1 MTDLNHIFPFNSHE
15 PEGPNPHKTTGQVRH
30 LDKRVSDAER
40 ELYNNWWQEQINQ
53 FGTEIDYFPSGYTLS
68 GHDFIYGEQPD
79 SKYDAPIKMVMA
91 LELNESA
98 IVLNKF
104 GLVGDDEITGYLSI
118 DTFWRTMSSEEQPRP
133 EPKSG
138 DVFKLTEYGSRD
150 RVAGRDGKV
159 FEITD
164 RVDQD
169 ISKINPLLGHYIWLV
184 RAKRFDYSFE
194 PGLQPE
200 GGMNQVFDDTHSGL
214 LSGYNQ
220 SPSVEKTYSQ
230 NTTTQSKIVFD
241 YDEYNESNDDIYGG
255 YG

>member
-30 LDKRVSDAER
+30 LDKGVSDAER
-40 ELYNNWWQEQINQ
+40 EMYNNWWQEQIHQ
-53 FGTEIDYFPSGYTLS
+53 FGTEIDYYTSGFSLS
-68 GHDFIYGEQPD
+68 GQDSIYGEQPD
-79 SKYDAPIKMVMA
+79 SVYGQPVRLIMA

-104 GLVGDDEITGYLSI
+104 GLVGDDEVTGYLSI
-118 DTFWRTMSSEEQPRP
+118 DTYWRSMSSEEHPRP

-150 RVAGRDGKV
+150 RINDRDGKV

-169 ISKINPLLGHYIWLV
+169 ISKINPLLGHYIWLI

-194 PGLQPE
+194 PGIQPE
-200 GGMNQVFDDTHSGL
+200 GAIDQVFDDTKAGL
-214 LSGYNQ
+214 LSGGSQ
-220 SPSVEKTYSQ
+220 PESPAKTYDQSASQ
-230 NTTTQSKIVFD
+230 QSKSIFD
-241 YDEYNESNDDIYGG
+241 YDQYYESNDDIYGG
-255 YG
+255 YN

>member
-30 LDKRVSDAER
+30 LDKKVSDAER
-40 ELYNNWWQEQINQ
+40 EMYNNWWQEQIHQ
-53 FGTEIDYFPSGYTLS
+53 FGTEIEYFTSGYSLT
-68 GHDFIYGEQPD
+68 GHDFIYGEQPN
-79 SKYDAPIKMVMA
+79 STFSQSVKMVMA

-118 DTFWRTMSSEEQPRP
+118 DTFWRTMSGEDDPHP

-138 DVFKLTEYGSRD
+138 DVFKLTEYGERD
-150 RVAGRDGKV
+150 RVAGRDGKM

-194 PGLQPE
+194 PGINPE
-200 GGMNQVFDDTHSGL
+200 GGIDQVYDDTQSGL
-214 LSGYNQ
+214 LSGFSQ
-220 SPSVEKTYSQ
+220 QPSVEKTYQQ
-230 NTTTQSKIVFD
+230 NTTDQSKTVFD
-241 YDEYNESNDDIYGG
+241 YDDFDESNDDIYGG
-255 YG
+255 YN